1 MKVCILAMGSR
12 GDVQPTIAIGL
23 ALRGRG
29 HDVTIAAMGDP
40 LVTLIRSAGLAAHR
54 LNEIVPDYDEDYREV
69 IHRPVERMRAYGRF
83 LVRNIATI
91 SHEIEA
97 VCRDADVVLT
107 HSDAVDFALPVT
119 RRTGATIISYRF
131 FPGTTNSVYPM
142 TQYTPAGLT
151 SDVLSRSPR
160 VVKRATWAL
169 GDSFTWTHVRA
180 AVNFHRMSVGEA
192 PYRSRRAKN
201 RDADEIVDLQ
211 LYDPSLTPDL
221 VPEFS
226 RTRPMLG
233 FLEVPAD
240 AWLRRGEQKRTDADL
255 MRWLTDGDAPIYWGF
270 GSMRIADPD
279 AKARLFARVCRERGR
294 RGLIVAGWS
303 DLQGAD
309 LGEHIRVVD
318 EVVHAEV
325 LPHCAAAVHHGGAGT
340 TAASLRAGLP
350 TLISPV
356 LADQPF
362 WGARVTDLGVG
373 ACLPMRSMTPE
384 RLHAAF
390 DVLLDPATRRRAQ
403 RVSSLIDLGDIPARR
418 AALIIESIAE
428 DDGVDITNPLLDI
441 EAPSTVDFAVSSAT
455 GTLPPRETMEV

>member
-23 ALRGRG
+23 ALRARG
-29 HDVTIAAMGDP
+29 HEVTIAAMGDP
-40 LVTLIRSAGLAAHR
+40 LVALIRSAGLDAHR
-54 LNEIVPDYDEDYREV
+54 LNDIVPDYDDDYREV
-69 IHRPVERMRAYGRF
+69 IHRPVERMRAYGRW

-91 SHEIEA
+91 SRETEA
-97 VCRDADVVLT
+97 VCLDADVVLT
-107 HSDAVDFALPVT
+107 HSDAVDFALPIT
-119 RRTGATIISYRF
+119 RRSGASIISYRF
-131 FPGTTNSVYPM
+131 FPGTVNSVYPM

-160 VVKRATWAL
+160 MVKRATWTL

-180 AVNFHRMSVGEA
+180 AVNYHRMSVGEA

-201 RDADEIVDLQ
+201 RDAHEIVDLQ
-211 LYDPSLTPDL
+211 LYDAALTPAL

-233 FLEVPAD
+233 FPEVPAD
-240 AWLRRGEQKRTDADL
+240 AWLRQGERKRTDADL
-255 MRWLTDGDAPIYWGF
+255 MQWLRAGDAPIYWGF

-279 AKARLFARVCRERGR
+279 GMARTFARVCAERGR
-294 RGLIVAGWS
+294 RGLVVAGWS
-303 DLQGAD
+303 DLVGAD
-309 LGEHIRVVD
+309 LGDHVRVVD

-350 TLISPV
+350 TLICPV

-362 WGARVTDLGVG
+362 WGARVADLGVG
-373 ACLPMRSMTPE
+373 ACLPLRSVTPE

-403 RVSSLIDLGDIPARR
+403 RISSLIDLGDIPARR
-418 AALIIESIAE
+418 AATIIESIAE
-428 DDGVDITNPLLDI
+428 DDGVDVRCAAALS
-441 EAPSTVDFAVSSAT
+441 APDTVDFDAAT
-455 GTLPPRETMEV
+455 VASLAGLEV

>member
-23 ALRGRG
+23 ALRDRG
-29 HDVTIAAMGDP
+29 HDVVIAAMGDP
-40 LVTLIRSAGLAAHR
+40 LVRLIRSAGLQSHR
-54 LNEIVPDYDEDYREV
+54 LNEIVPDYDDDYREV

-83 LVRNIATI
+83 LMRNIATI
-91 SHEIEA
+91 SREIA
-97 VCRDADVVLT
+97 TVCRDADVVLT
-107 HSDAVDFALPVT
+107 HSDAVDFALPIT
-119 RRTGATIISYRF
+119 RRSGATIISYRF

-160 VVKRATWAL
+160 MVKRATWAL

-180 AVNFHRMSVGEA
+180 AVNFHRISVGEE
-192 PYRSRRAKN
+192 PYRSLRAKN
-201 RDADEIVDLQ
+201 RDAREIVDLQ
-211 LYDPSLTPDL
+211 LYDPALTPDL

-233 FLEVPAD
+233 FLEVSSG
-240 AWLRRGEQKRTDADL
+240 AWQRAGERSRTDADL
-255 MRWLTDGDAPIYWGF
+255 MAWLRAGDAPIYWGF

-279 AKARLFARVCRERGR
+279 GMARTFARVCAERGR
-294 RGLIVAGWS
+294 RGLIVSGWS
-303 DLQGAD
+303 DLSNLD

-318 EVVHAEV
+318 DVVHSEV

-340 TAASLRAGLP
+340 TAATLRAGLP
-350 TLISPV
+350 TLICPV

-373 ACLPMRSMTPE
+373 ACLPMRAVTPE

-390 DVLLDPATRRRAQ
+390 DLLLDPATRRRAQ
-403 RVSSLIDLGDIPARR
+403 RISSLIDLGRIPALR
-418 AALIIESIAE
+418 AATIIESIAE
-428 DDGVDITNPLLDI
+428 DDGVDVLV
-441 EAPSTVDFAVSSAT
+441 APPFNEPRTADFDAA
-455 GTLPPRETMEV
+455 EVAAEVAALAALEV

>member
-23 ALRGRG
+23 ALRDRG
-29 HDVTIAAMGDP
+29 HRVTIAAMGDP
-40 LVTLIRSAGLAAHR
+40 LVRLIRSAGLEAHR
-54 LNEIVPDYDEDYREV
+54 LNEIVPDYDDDYRDV

-91 SHEIEA
+91 SREIDA
-97 VCRDADVVLT
+97 VCRGADVVLT
-107 HSDAVDFALPVT
+107 HSDAVDFALPIT
-119 RRTGATIISYRF
+119 RRSGATIISYRF
-131 FPGTTNSVYPM
+131 FPGTVNSVYPM

-160 VVKRATWAL
+160 MVKRATWTL
-169 GDSFTWTHVRA
+169 GDSFTWSHVRH

-201 RDADEIVDLQ
+201 RDAHEIVDLQ
-211 LYDPSLTPDL
+211 LYDPALTPDL

-240 AWLRRGEQKRTDADL
+240 AWLRPGSQGRTDADL
-255 MRWLTDGDAPIYWGF
+255 MAWLQDGDAPIYWGF

-279 AKARLFARVCRERGR
+279 GMARMFARVCAERGR
-294 RGLIVAGWS
+294 RGLLVAGWS
-303 DLQGAD
+303 DLTGAD
-309 LGEHIRVVD
+309 LGDHVRVVD

-350 TLISPV
+350 TLICPV

-373 ACLPMRSMTPE
+373 ACVPMRNLTAE
-384 RLHAAF
+384 RLHTAF
-390 DVLLDPATRRRAQ
+390 DLLLDPTTRRRAQ
-403 RVSSLIDLGDIPARR
+403 RISSLIDLGDIPARR
-418 AALIIESIAE
+418 AATIIESIAE
-428 DDGVDITNPLLDI
+428 DDGVDVRVVPPVAAIS
-441 EAPSTVDFAVSSAT
+441 APDTVDFDAAAVASLAA
-455 GTLPPRETMEV
+455 LEV

>member
-23 ALRGRG
+23 ALRDRG
-29 HDVTIAAMGDP
+29 HRVTIAAMGDP
-40 LVTLIRSAGLAAHR
+40 LVKLIRSAGLDAHR
-54 LNEIVPDYDEDYREV
+54 LNEIVPDYDDDYREV

-91 SHEIEA
+91 SREIHT

-107 HSDAVDFALPVT
+107 HSDAVDFALPIT

-160 VVKRATWAL
+160 MVKRATWTL

-180 AVNFHRMSVGEA
+180 AVNFHRVSVGAA

-201 RDADEIVDLQ
+201 RDAHEIVDLQ
-211 LYDPSLTPDL
+211 LYDPALTPDL

-233 FLEVPAD
+233 FLEVPRD
-240 AWLRRGEQKRTDADL
+240 AWLREGSRSRTDADL
-255 MRWLTDGDAPIYWGF
+255 MDWITSGSAPIYWGF

-279 AKARLFARVCRERGR
+279 ALARTFAQVCAEQGR

-303 DLQGAD
+303 DLSHAD
-309 LGEHIRVVD
+309 LGDHIRVVD
-318 EVVHAEV
+318 EVVHSEV
-325 LPHCAAAVHHGGAGT
+325 LPHCAAAIHHGGAGT

-373 ACLPMRSMTPE
+373 ACLPMRNMTRE

-390 DVLLDPATRRRAQ
+390 DVLLAPATRRRAQ
-403 RVSSLIDLGDIPARR
+403 RIASLIDLGDIPARR
-418 AALIIESIAE
+418 AATIIESIAE
-428 DDGVDITNPLLDI
+428 DEGVDVRGTASD
-441 EAPSTVDFAVSSAT
+441 AT
-455 GTLPPRETMEV
+455 GVRAPDTLDFDASAVAAMAGAEA

>member
-23 ALRGRG
+23 ALRARG

-40 LVTLIRSAGLAAHR
+40 LVRLIRSAGLDAHR
-54 LNEIVPDYDEDYREV
+54 LNDFVPDYDDDYRDV
-69 IHRPVERMRAYGRF
+69 IHRPVERMRAYGRW

-91 SHEIEA
+91 SRETET

-107 HSDAVDFALPVT
+107 HSDAVDFALPIT
-119 RRTGATIISYRF
+119 RRSGATIISYRF

-201 RDADEIVDLQ
+201 RDANEIVDLQ
-211 LYDPSLTPDL
+211 LYDPALTPDL

-240 AWLRRGEQKRTDADL
+240 AWLRQGEQKRTDADL
-255 MRWLTDGDAPIYWGF
+255 LAWLTDGDAPIYWGF

-279 AKARLFARVCRERGR
+279 GMARTFARVCAERGR

-303 DLQGAD
+303 DLVGAD
-309 LGEHIRVVD
+309 LGDHVRVVD

-350 TLISPV
+350 TLICPV

-373 ACLPMRSMTPE
+373 ACLPMRNVTAE

-390 DVLLDPATRRRAQ
+390 DLLLDPATRRRAQ
-403 RVSSLIDLGDIPARR
+403 RISSLIDLGDIPARR
-418 AALIIESIAE
+418 AATIIESIAE
-428 DDGVDITNPLLDI
+428 DDGVDVRTVPAVT
-441 EAPSTVDFAVSSAT
+441 APDTVDFDAADVVSLA
-455 GTLPPRETMEV
+455 GLEV